1 VTTARPLPPRT
12 AHPEG
17 APAVWTAPLFN
28 PSGYATEARHLVLEL
43 LRRRHPIGV
52 VPLDT
57 QAGFGATLPAAER
70 AALEEAVRSRRR
82 LPADAL
88 GVLHS
93 SPTTCALLHASW
105 TGTGPVAFRTMF
117 ETARLPPGF
126 VGDLARA
133 DEVWVPSRYVADSFL
148 KSGVRTPIRIVP
160 DGVDPFRFRPDGPR
174 LLEAPQAG
182 CVFLSVFEW
191 TDRKGWDLL
200 LRAWATAFDRRA
212 DVVLVIRSSLPVWL
226 GAAPAGELERRL
238 NRFLHGIGRSRRQV
252 APIVLLERELDPDDL
267 PALYR
272 SADVFVLPTR
282 GEGFGLP
289 FLEAMASGLPVVA
302 PAIGGQADFLRNDT
316 ARLVAVDRLVP
327 APPTVDVPHYAGLPW
342 AEVSLS
348 DLVAALREL
357 AADPT
362 ARVELGRR
370 ARAAAASHWSWE
382 MVGAAVSEA
391 VEALTSAPRER
402 RGATTASR
410 PLHLAPR
417 LPDARATDRPAGS
430 TEATASATRD
440 IAIAHPE
447 GPWHV
452 RWVGEWVGDE
462 SLARVNAALVPR
474 VRRLARA
481 EASPTG
487 GAPHRPIEVELVPPG
502 SGDGPSVAGGAGL
515 GRPEPSGSP
524 PLESPSALV
533 DSRPGGPTGG
543 VAAPDRLAEVHHH
556 WPPSWS
562 SPAEGAWVLI
572 QPWEFGGLPDSWVEA
587 IADRVDEIWCPS
599 SYVRDC
605 YIRAGLPP
613 ERLVVVRNGVD
624 LDLYRPAGPRYP
636 LRTERTTR
644 FLFLGGTIARKG
656 IDVLLNAYRQAFGP
670 ADDVCLV
677 VKAHGSDGAYR
688 HNNLDHLVREAADD
702 PTGPE
707 IELVE
712 GHLSSAEI
720 AALYRSCDV
729 LVHPY
734 RGEGFGLPVAEAM
747 ASGLPV
753 VVTAGGAC
761 DDFVDEAVGWRIP
774 ARPSP
779 LFAADLGPSQSGYW
793 WLEPDLPALVGTLR
807 AVVADREERARR
819 GAAARRRA
827 ETDLGWEEP
836 AAIVL
841 ARLRELAHWQPLRL
855 QPPCTLAYEPDRP
868 EDLTEVVR
876 AYAGRFPPAG
886 RSHLLVWTAGMPTP
900 LATAAAETGLAA
912 GRPDGRAP
920 RVTLIADQDRPE
932 VRDRVRAL
940 ADRILPPHPAEA
952 TRLLAELA
960 ADFRRSARLPKDDA
974 RGAA

>member
-1 VTTARPLPPRT
+1 MTTARPLPPR
-12 AHPEG
+12 AEPPEA
-17 APAVWTAPLFN
+17 APAVWVAPLFN

-52 VPLDT
+52 LPLDT
-57 QAGFGATLPAAER
+57 QAGFDATLPAAER
-70 AALEEAVRSRRR
+70 AALEEAVRRR
-82 LPADAL
+82 LPADVA

-93 SPTTCALLHASW
+93 SPASCALLHASW
-105 TGTGPVAFRTMF
+105 SGTGPVAFRTMF

-148 KSGVRTPIRIVP
+148 ASGVRTPIRIVP
-160 DGVDPFRFRPDGPR
+160 DGVDTDRFRPDGPR
-174 LLEAPQAG
+174 LVEWPDAG

-200 LRAWATAFDRRA
+200 LRAWAAAFDRRA
-212 DVVLVIRSSLPVWL
+212 DVALVIRSSLPVWL
-226 GAAPAGELERRL
+226 GAPPTGELERRL

-252 APIVLLERELDPDDL
+252 APIVLLDRQLDSDDL

-302 PAIGGQADFLRNDT
+302 PAVGGQADFLRPDT

-342 AEVSLS
+342 AEVSLV

-370 ARAAAASHWSWE
+370 GRDAAASRWSWE
-382 MVGAAVSEA
+382 MVGDAVSEA

-402 RGATTASR
+402 RGTPAAGR
-410 PLHLAPR
+410 PLLHAPR
-417 LPDARATDRPAGS
+417 EPDAQATGRPAGS
-430 TEATASATRD
+430 SGATRPATWD
-440 IAIAHPE
+440 VAVTHPGE
-447 GPWHV
+447 PWLV
-452 RWVGEWVGDE
+452 RWVGEWAGDE
-462 SLARVNAALVPR
+462 SLARVNAAIVPR
-474 VRRLARA
+474 VRRLAQP
-481 EASPTG
+481 EAGPAG
-487 GAPHRPIEVELVPPG
+487 AAPHRPIEVELVRPG
-502 SGDGPSVAGGAGL
+502 AGDGPSVAAAAAP
-515 GRPEPSGSP
+515 GRPGPEPSGSP
-524 PLESPSALV
+524 RVESPSPLA
-533 DSRPGGPTGG
+533 DSRPGEPTGG
-543 VAAPDRLAEVHHH
+543 GELPDRLAEVHHH
-556 WPPSWS
+556 WPPTWTP
-562 SPAEGAWVLI
+562 PAEGAWVLI

-599 SYVRDC
+599 RYVRDC
-605 YIRAGLPP
+605 YLRAGLPP
-613 ERLVVVRNGVD
+613 ERVVVVRNGVD

-636 LRTERTTR
+636 LRTERATR
-644 FLFLGGTIARKG
+644 LLFLGGTIARKG
-656 IDVLLNAYRQAFGP
+656 IDVLLAAYRQAFGP

-712 GHLSSAEI
+712 GHLSAAEI
-720 AALYRSCDV
+720 ASLYRACDV

-779 LFAADLGPSQSGYW
+779 LSAADLGPSQSGYW

-841 ARLRELAHWQPLRL
+841 ARLRELARWQPLRL
-855 QPPCTLAYEPDRP
+855 QPPCTLAYEPGRP

-876 AYAGRFPPAG
+876 AYAGRFPPGG
-886 RSHLLVWTAGMPTP
+886 RSHLLIWTAGMPTS
-900 LATAAAETGLAA
+900 LAATAAETGLAA

-960 ADFRRSARLPKDDA
+960 TDFRRGARLPEEDA